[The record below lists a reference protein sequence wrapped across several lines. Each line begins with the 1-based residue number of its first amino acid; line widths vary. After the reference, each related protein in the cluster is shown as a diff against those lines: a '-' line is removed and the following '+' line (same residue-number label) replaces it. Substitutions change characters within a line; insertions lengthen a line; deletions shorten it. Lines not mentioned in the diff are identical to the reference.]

1 MEILTERNR
10 ESGDNITTHEQ
21 KQMTVVNMKISLV
34 LQNHPTQYMSLVLCN
49 YHERHSVPHIP
60 QHRNSQRIYQEITTK
75 WAVQKNVTYFSMK

>member
-34 LQNHPTQYMSLVLCN
+34 LQNHPTQYDVFG
-49 YHERHSVPHIP
+49 
-60 QHRNSQRIYQEITTK
+60 
-75 WAVQKNVTYFSMK
+75 AV